1 MGVKIQA
8 KTDIAKLLRQHS
20 NVRLRAAELF
30 IMPYFNEFLGG
41 RPINSRSRSRYEK
54 AVDYLGPILR
64 SGSVDFSNAEIYL
77 LDGTYLGTVTQLRNL
92 S

>member
-1 MGVKIQA
+1 MGVKPEA
-8 KTDIAKLLRQHS
+8 KANIAKLLRQHS
-20 NVRLRAAELF
+20 NVKLKATELF

-41 RPINSRSRSRYEK
+41 RAINSISRSRYEK
-54 AVDYLGPILR
+54 PIDYLGPVLR

-77 LDGTYLGTVTQLRNL
+77 LDGTFLGTVCQLRNL